1 MDDDSDLPSDLD
13 PPSDFEPPSKFEPS
27 SPPLPPPPSFMC
39 PIGREVMLDPV
50 SCADGHS
57 YEQSHIK
64 RWFEHNIT
72 SPLTGAVLPNKIVAS
87 NHALRN
93 LIQERPALCEVVEV
107 DENTPRPG
115 GSNLSNAQP
124 KRKSTSRGR
133 GGGKKK
139 LAAEIGKKKR
149 MAEIDH
155 EDYNSVVSSIEDYKT
170 NIVVLETKV
179 MQLKEQGRTMKQLHE
194 NGEFVSLSCNRK
206 P

>member
-1 MDDDSDLPSDLD
+1 
-13 PPSDFEPPSKFEPS
+13 
-27 SPPLPPPPSFMC
+27 MC
-39 PIGREVMLDPV
+39 PISHEVVLDPV

-57 YEQSHIK
+57 YERSHIK

-139 LAAEIGKKKR
+139 RAAEIGKKKR
-149 MAEIDH
+149 TAEINY
-155 EDYNSVVSSIEDYKT
+155 EDYNSVDGCIEDYKT

-179 MQLKEQGRTMKQLHE
+179 TQLKEQGRTMKQRHE
-194 NGEFVSLSCNRK
+194 NGEFVSLSRNRK